1 MFDFLK
7 RFQKKVRT
15 DISALLLIA
24 FVFQLI
30 TPILVFADEQGSLGE
45 YEAALRD
52 SICQVMLDQQQQE
65 NAPQDRQTE
74 GFVCDWCL
82 RGHMIALAPLPETT
96 CLEHSPHP
104 QIVHLVKGTRTTL
117 CQHSQVWGN
126 IAFSRAPPVF
136 LKTHII

>member
-1 MFDFLK
+1 MPDFLK
-7 RFQKKVRT
+7 RFQRKART

-30 TPILVFADEQGSLGE
+30 TPILVFADEQGRLGD

-52 SICQVMLDQQQQE
+52 SICQVMLDQQQSE
-65 NAPQDRQTE
+65 NAPQDRRTE
-74 GFVCDWCL
+74 GFICDWCL
-82 RGHMIALAPLPETT
+82 RGHMVPLAPVPETT
-96 CLEHSPHP
+96 CLEQPRLP
-104 QIVHLVKGTRTTL
+104 QSVNLIEGTRTTL

-136 LKTHII
+136 LKTHIL